1 MSTSYKY
8 KVRGSP
14 DQRRCVGENPS
25 VDTKMMGNV
34 EGSWFDPRV
43 QTFIVCSSSI
53 VAEQLRRPHHLPIR
67 ETFTQCHQD
76 PLIKSSDATRSS
88 NVFRMFLTKSI
99 TC

>member
-1 MSTSYKY
+1 MSVYRYIQYLLMSTSYKY

-67 ETFTQCHQD
+67 ETFTQCYYIH
-76 PLIKSSDATRSS
+76 
-88 NVFRMFLTKSI
+88 
-99 TC
+99 